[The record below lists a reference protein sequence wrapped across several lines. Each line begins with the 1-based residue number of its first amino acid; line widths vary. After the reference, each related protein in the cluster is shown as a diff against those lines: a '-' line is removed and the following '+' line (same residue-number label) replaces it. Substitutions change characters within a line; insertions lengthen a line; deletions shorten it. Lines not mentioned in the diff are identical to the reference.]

1 MGYLGYKPADKPLT
15 SADIT
20 DSIITSAKITDG
32 TIALADLSATGTKD
46 ATTFL
51 RGDNTFATAGGNNTP
66 AFSATTSGNQTGLA
80 NNTITKLNFATET
93 FDTNSAYDTTNSKF
107 TVPSGQGGKY
117 LIIANPYISWGTGSN
132 ATLVYGYIYKNGS
145 ATRTFSLEFGSSSAY
160 INEYRFTMYALLD
173 LAVSDYIE
181 IYGKMGGVTD
191 WGNYGGTFDGFKL
204 I

>member
-1 MGYLGYKPADKPLT
+1 ML
-15 SADIT
+15 
-20 DSIITSAKITDG
+20 
-32 TIALADLSATGTKD
+32 
-46 ATTFL
+46 
-51 RGDNTFATAGGNNTP
+51 
-66 AFSATTSGNQTGLA
+66 
-80 NNTITKLNFATET
+80 
-93 FDTNSAYDTTNSKF
+93 
-107 TVPSGQGGKY
+107 
-117 LIIANPYISWGTGSN
+117 GTGSN